1 MAGGDAGNGAI
12 QAYVAPAQSQS
23 AIVDRADGY
32 SAATY
37 AQVAADSGIRYPS
50 DFYKND
56 TSAAIQ
62 WPFAVGV
69 GITYGFGMRDG
80 VMH

>member
-1 MAGGDAGNGAI
+1 SALASANGTTNVAAPETAVTQNLAVAGGDAGNGAI

-56 TSAAIQ
+56 TSA
-62 WPFAVGV
+62 
-69 GITYGFGMRDG
+69 
-80 VMH
+80 